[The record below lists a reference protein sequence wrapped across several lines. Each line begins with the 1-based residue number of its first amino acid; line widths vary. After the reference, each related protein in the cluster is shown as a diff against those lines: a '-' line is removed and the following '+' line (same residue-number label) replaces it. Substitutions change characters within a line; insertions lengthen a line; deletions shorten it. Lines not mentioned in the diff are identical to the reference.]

1 MYSKEKISMKSN
13 KYNYNLKYVI
23 FGHIFLFIL
32 FLGELKEDNTSGLE
46 RIIVTFIL
54 SLIIAYGITL
64 NFKKSSIAALSFTLL
79 VGLLDSKGPFN
90 DYRTEYS
97 RYLKYPSN
105 IYYIKDV
112 GNSVRKQFFNKYEN
126 FDIKPA
132 GELAEDKGNI
142 YSPSKTENN
151 DNIDYNDEDL
161 DKILIDDEKKGV
173 DENEH
178 LKQAGGG
185 LDQLK
190 NLIDMAKKESPYSDN
205 KTDYT
210 PAQAQ
215 RATFHLIDTVSQ
227 LKQTMTEMM
236 PLMKAGKTLMGLHK
250 KMGGDELTNSL

>member
-1 MYSKEKISMKSN
+1 MKSH

-23 FGHIFLFIL
+23 FGHIVLFIL
-32 FLGELKEDNTSGLE
+32 FLGELKEENTTGLE

-64 NFKKSSIAALSFTLL
+64 NLKKSAITAFSFTLL
-79 VGLLDSKGPFN
+79 VGLLDNKGPFS
-90 DYRTEYS
+90 DYRIEFS
-97 RYLKYPSN
+97 RYKKYPSN
-105 IYYIKDV
+105 SYYIKDF
-112 GNSVRKQFFNKYEN
+112 GNTIKKQFVNKYEN

-132 GELAEDKGNI
+132 GELAEDKGNT
-142 YSPSKTENN
+142 YSPSKTVNN
-151 DNIDYNDEDL
+151 DNTDYNDEDL
-161 DKILIDDEKKGV
+161 DKILIDDEKQGM

-178 LKQAGGG
+178 LKKAGGG

-190 NLIDMAKKESPYSDN
+190 NLLDMAKKESPYSNN

-215 RATFHLIDTVSQ
+215 RATFHLIDTVTQ

-236 PLMKAGKTLMGLHK
+236 PLMKAGKTLMGLHQ
-250 KMGGDELTNSL
+250 KMGGDELTNSLKN